1 MIPPELA
8 PYLPQIIA
16 ALVGLFVGW
25 LLTRLAAS
33 GKIAAGIERLKA
45 EERRAAEIEV
55 RLAHATA
62 DAERNEQDAQ
72 TFRNQLTELRSR
84 LEAEL
89 KAAAEKQAL
98 LERAEIKLSDT
109 FKALS
114 ADALALSS
122 EQFLQLA
129 KSSLST
135 QTEEAKGD
143 IEKRK
148 VAIEALVKPVAESL
162 GKFEFRIGE
171 IEKAREGAYAELKEQ
186 VRALG
191 EGQLGLQRE
200 TASLVKALRQ
210 PTGRGQWGEMQ
221 LRRVVELAGM
231 QEHCDFE
238 TQHTSTTDEGKRL
251 RPDLIVRLPGG
262 KTIVVDSKT
271 PMDGYLDA
279 LEATDD
285 TLREEALQRH
295 ARQVRTHIQQLASK
309 NYTAQFAHAP
319 EFTVLFLPSES
330 FFSAAL
336 QSDPGLIE
344 RGVDQGVILATPTT
358 LIALLRAVAY
368 GWRQEAIAE
377 NAREICA
384 LGRTLHERLGK
395 LADHFTKLG
404 RSLGNAVE
412 NYNNAIGSFETRVL
426 TTARKFED
434 LKAAPEAATIANLEP
449 VDQIPRHLQSG
460 SAGIA
465 AGDPRFAPV
474 LPANSSALAAPPAAP
489 GQDPAHHQ
497 DSAALTLDPAQ
508 ADALLTPAMDEDFT
522 FVPEP
527 PPQADNSPDSNMDDD
542 SAFVPDAPASAR
554 NAATDL
560 RSALH

>member
-1 MIPPELA
+1 MIPPELE

-16 ALVGLFVGW
+16 AVAGLFLGW
-25 LLTRLAAS
+25 LFTHLAAAS
-33 GKIAAGIERLKA
+33 RISAGNERLKS
-45 EERRAAEIEV
+45 EERRSAEIEA
-55 RLAHATA
+55 RLAQSI
-62 DAERNEQDAQ
+62 DESNRNEQEAQ

-89 KAAAEKQAL
+89 KGAQEKQAL
-98 LERAEIKLSDT
+98 LDRAETKLADT

-114 ADALALSS
+114 ADALKSS
-122 EQFLQLA
+122 TEQFLQLA
-129 KSSLST
+129 KSSLAT
-135 QTEEAKGD
+135 QTEEAKGE

-148 VAIEALVKPVAESL
+148 TAIETLVKPVAESL
-162 GKFEFRIGE
+162 GKFELRIGE

-210 PTGRGQWGEMQ
+210 PTGRGQWGELQ

-238 TQHTSTTDEGKRL
+238 TQHSSTTDEGKKL

-271 PMDGYLDA
+271 PMDAYLDA
-279 LEATDD
+279 LEATDEGI
-285 TLREEALQRH
+285 REEALHRH

-309 NYTAQFAHAP
+309 NYTSQFAQTP

-358 LIALLRAVAY
+358 LIALLRAVSY
-368 GWRQEAIAE
+368 GWRQESIAE
-377 NAREICA
+377 NAREISL

-395 LADHFTKLG
+395 LAEHFGKLG
-404 RSLGNAVE
+404 RSLGSAVE
-412 NYNNAIGSFETRVL
+412 NYNAAVGSLETRVL
-426 TTARKFED
+426 TTARRFEE
-434 LKAAPEAATIANLEP
+434 LKAAPESASIPNLEP
-449 VDQIPRHLQSG
+449 IDKSPRELQTG
-460 SAGIA
+460 VAL
-465 AGDPRFAPV
+465 PV
-474 LPANSSALAAPPAAP
+474 PLSFTSDDAEDMLAPPES
-489 GQDPAHHQ
+489 D
-497 DSAALTLDPAQ
+497 
-508 ADALLTPAMDEDFT
+508 DFT
-522 FVPEP
+522 FVPDP
-527 PPQADNSPDSNMDDD
+527 
-542 SAFVPDAPASAR
+542 PASAR
-554 NAATDL
+554 SAAADL
-560 RSALH
+560 RSALE

>member
-1 MIPPELA
+1 MTLFEQLR
-8 PYLPQIIA
+8 PYLPEIISA
-16 ALVGLFVGW
+16 VLGLFFGW
-25 LLTRLAAS
+25 LFTKLGAS
-33 GKIAAGIERLKA
+33 GKIAAFAERLKA
-45 EERRAAEIEV
+45 EERRSAEIEA
-55 RLAHATA
+55 RLAQSGAE
-62 DAERNEQDAQ
+62 AERNEQDAQ
-72 TFRNQLTELRSR
+72 TFRNQLTEIRSR
-84 LEAEL
+84 LDSEL
-89 KAAAEKQAL
+89 KSAAEKQAL
-98 LERAEIKLSDT
+98 LERSEAKLSDT

-114 ADALALSS
+114 ADALKSSS

-129 KSSLST
+129 KSSLSAH
-135 QTEEAKGD
+135 TEEAKGD

-148 VAIEALVKPVAESL
+148 IAIETLVRPVAESL
-162 GKFEFRIGE
+162 GKFELRIGE
-171 IEKAREGAYAELKEQ
+171 IEKIREGAYSELKEQ

-238 TQHTSTTDEGKRL
+238 VQHSSTTDEGKNL

-279 LEATDD
+279 LEANDD
-285 TLREEALQRH
+285 TVREEALHRH
-295 ARQVRTHIQQLASK
+295 ARQVRTHIQQLSSK
-309 NYTAQFAHAP
+309 NYTSQFAQTP

-358 LIALLRAVAY
+358 LIALLRAVSY
-368 GWRQEAIAE
+368 GWRQESIAE
-377 NAREICA
+377 NAREISQ

-395 LADHFTKLG
+395 LAEHFSKLG

-412 NYNNAIGSFETRVL
+412 QYNTAIGSFETRVL

-449 VDQIPRHLQSG
+449 VDSIPRSLQSTG
-460 SAGIA
+460 V
-465 AGDPRFAPV
+465 P
-474 LPANSSALAAPPAAP
+474 PAALAALEKASKVAASHQEAATLTFDPAA
-489 GQDPAHHQ
+489 AE
-497 DSAALTLDPAQ
+497 S
-508 ADALLTPAMDEDFT
+508 LLEPEMEDDWT
-522 FVPEP
+522 FVPNP
-527 PPQADNSPDSNMDDD
+527 PANAR
-542 SAFVPDAPASAR
+542 SA
-554 NAATDL
+554 AADL
-560 RSALH
+560 RSALE

>member
-8 PYLPQIIA
+8 AHLPTIIA
-16 ALVGLFVGW
+16 ALAGLFVGW
-25 LLTRLAAS
+25 LLTRLVAAS
-33 GKIAAGIERLKA
+33 KIAAAAVQLKA
-45 EERRAAEIEV
+45 EERRAAEIET
-55 RLAHATA
+55 RLAHASDEA
-62 DAERNEQDAQ
+62 QRNEQEAQ

-84 LEAEL
+84 LDSDL
-89 KAAAEKQAL
+89 RAAAEKQAL

-114 ADALALSS
+114 ADALKSSS

-129 KSSLST
+129 KSSLAT
-135 QTEEAKGD
+135 QTEEAKGE

-148 VAIEALVKPVAESL
+148 IAIETLITPVAESL
-162 GKFEFRIGE
+162 GKFELRIGE
-171 IEKAREGAYAELKEQ
+171 IEKSREGAYSELREQ

-238 TQHTSTTDEGKRL
+238 TQHSSTTDEGKKL

-279 LEATDD
+279 LEANDD
-285 TLREEALQRH
+285 TIREEALNRH
-295 ARQVRTHIQQLASK
+295 ARQVRTHIQQLSSK
-309 NYTAQFAHAP
+309 NYTAQFAQTP

-336 QSDPGLIE
+336 QYDPGLIE

-358 LIALLRAVAY
+358 LIALLRAVSY
-368 GWRQEAIAE
+368 GWRQESIAE
-377 NAREICA
+377 NAREISL

-395 LADHFTKLG
+395 LAEHFSKLG

-412 NYNNAIGSFETRVL
+412 QYNSAIGSFETRVL
-426 TTARKFED
+426 TSARKFED
-434 LKAAPEAATIANLEP
+434 LKAAPESATIANLEP
-449 VDQIPRHLQSG
+449 VDKIPRDSLST
-460 SAGIA
+460 S
-465 AGDPRFAPV
+465 
-474 LPANSSALAAPPAAP
+474 APPAAL
-489 GQDPAHHQ
+489 
-497 DSAALTLDPAQ
+497 AALARASEVAARHQEPAPLTFNT
-508 ADALLTPAMDEDFT
+508 AAAEALLGPG
-522 FVPEP
+522 P
-527 PPQADNSPDSNMDDD
+527 DDD
-542 SAFVPDAPASAR
+542 FNFVPDPSASALS
-554 NAATDL
+554 AASDL
-560 RSALH
+560 RSAL

>member
-1 MIPPELA
+1 MPYSPYF
-8 PYLPQIIA
+8 PYLLA
-16 ALVGLFVGW
+16 ALAGWLIGW

-33 GKIAAGIERLKA
+33 GKLAAVTERLKA
-45 EERRAAEIEV
+45 EERRAADIEV

-62 DAERNEQDAQ
+62 DAERNEGDAQ

-84 LEAEL
+84 LEADL
-89 KAAAEKQAL
+89 RAAAEKQAL
-98 LERAEIKLSDT
+98 LERAELKLSDT

-114 ADALALSS
+114 ADALRASS

-129 KSSLST
+129 KSSLAT

-148 VAIEALVKPVAESL
+148 AAIEALVKPVAESL
-162 GKFEFRIGE
+162 GKFESRIGE

-186 VRALG
+186 VRSLG
-191 EGQLGLQRE
+191 DGQLGLQRE
-200 TASLVKALRQ
+200 TASLVRALRQ
-210 PTGRGQWGEMQ
+210 PTGRGQWGELQ

-238 TQHTSTTDEGKRL
+238 TQHTATTDEGKRL
-251 RPDLIVRLPGG
+251 RPDLIVRLPAG
-262 KTIVVDSKT
+262 KIIVVDSKT

-279 LEATDD
+279 LEATEES
-285 TLREEALQRH
+285 TREEALQRH
-295 ARQVRTHIQQLASK
+295 ARQVRTHIQQLSSK
-309 NYTAQFAHAP
+309 NYSAQFAHAP

-368 GWRQEAIAE
+368 GWRQETIAD

-384 LGRTLHERLGK
+384 LGKTLHERLGK
-395 LADHFTKLG
+395 LADHFAKLG

-412 NYNNAIGSFETRVL
+412 NYNNAISSLESRVL
-426 TTARKFED
+426 VTARKFED
-434 LKAAPEAATIANLEP
+434 LKAAPETATIANLDP
-449 VDQIPRHLQSG
+449 VDHIPRQAQTSG
-460 SAGIA
+460 PDLTDTPGPA
-465 AGDPRFAPV
+465 AAT
-474 LPANSSALAAPPAAP
+474 PPA
-489 GQDPAHHQ
+489 PA
-497 DSAALTLDPAQ
+497 
-508 ADALLTPAMDEDFT
+508 TPATHPHLTEFADDEFS

-527 PPQADNSPDSNMDDD
+527 
-542 SAFVPDAPASAR
+542 
-554 NAATDL
+554 AATDGDF
-560 RSALH
+560 SFVPEAPAPKP

>member
-8 PYLPQIIA
+8 PYLPEILTAIV
-16 ALVGLFVGW
+16 ALFIGW
-25 LLTRLAAS
+25 LFTHLAAS
-33 GKIAAGIERLKA
+33 SKIAAGNERLKS
-45 EERRAAEIEV
+45 EERRSAEIEA
-55 RLAHATA
+55 RLAHTTA
-62 DAERNEQDAQ
+62 EAERNEQEAQ

-84 LEAEL
+84 LESEL

-98 LERAEIKLSDT
+98 LERAEAKLSDT
-109 FKALS
+109 FKVLS
-114 ADALALSS
+114 ADALRISA

-129 KSSLST
+129 KTSLSAH
-135 QTEEAKGD
+135 TEEAKGD
-143 IEKRK
+143 IEKRQI
-148 VAIEALVKPVAESL
+148 AIETLVKPVAESL
-162 GKFEFRIGE
+162 GKFELRIGE

-238 TQHTSTTDEGKRL
+238 TQHSSTTDEGRRL

-279 LEATDD
+279 LEASDD
-285 TLREEALQRH
+285 HQRDEALQRH
-295 ARQVRTHIQQLASK
+295 ARQVRTHIQQLSSK

-336 QSDPGLIE
+336 QIDPGLIE

-377 NAREICA
+377 NAREISL

-395 LADHFTKLG
+395 LSEHFAKLG

-412 NYNNAIGSFETRVL
+412 NYNSAVGSFETRVL
-426 TTARKFED
+426 TTARKFEE
-434 LKAAPEAATIANLEP
+434 LKAAPEAASLPNLEP
-449 VDQIPRHLQSG
+449 VDSVPRGLQSTG
-460 SAGIA
+460 T
-465 AGDPRFAPV
+465 P
-474 LPANSSALAAPPAAP
+474 PAALAALARASEIT
-489 GQDPAHHQ
+489 ARHQ
-497 DSAALTLDPAQ
+497 EADALILDPAKSTQ
-508 ADALLTPAMDEDFT
+508 LLEPDLDDDFT
-522 FVPEP
+522 FVPDP
-527 PPQADNSPDSNMDDD
+527 
-542 SAFVPDAPASAR
+542 PASAR
-554 NAATDL
+554 GAAADL
-560 RSALH
+560 RSALE

>member
-1 MIPPELA
+1 MMPPELA
-8 PYLPQIIA
+8 LYLPYLLA
-16 ALVGLFVGW
+16 AAVGVFIGW
-25 LLTRLAAS
+25 LLTRLAMS
-33 GKIAAGIERLKA
+33 GKISAGIERLKA
-45 EERRAAEIEV
+45 EERRSLEIEA
-55 RLAHATA
+55 RLTQTVSEA
-62 DAERNEQDAQ
+62 DRSVLEAQ
-72 TFRNQLTELRSR
+72 SFRNQLTELRSR

-114 ADALALSS
+114 ADALRASS
-122 EQFLQLA
+122 EQFLHLA
-129 KSSLST
+129 KSSLSI
-135 QTEEAKGD
+135 QTEEAKGE

-148 VAIEALVKPVAESL
+148 VAIENLVKPVAESL
-162 GKFEFRIGE
+162 GKFELRIGD

-238 TQHTSTTDEGKRL
+238 VQHNSTTDEGKKL

-262 KTIVVDSKT
+262 KIIVVDSKT

-285 TLREEALQRH
+285 TIREEALQRH
-295 ARQVRTHIQQLASK
+295 ARQVRTHIQQLSSK
-309 NYTAQFAHAP
+309 NYTAQFAHTP

-358 LIALLRAVAY
+358 LIALLRAVSY
-368 GWRQEAIAE
+368 GWRQESIAE
-377 NAREICA
+377 NAREISL

-395 LADHFTKLG
+395 LADHFAKLG
-404 RSLGNAVE
+404 RSLGGAVE

-426 TTARKFED
+426 TTARKFEE
-434 LKAAPEAATIANLEP
+434 LKAAPEAASITNLEP
-449 VDQIPRHLQSG
+449 VDSVPRNLQS
-460 SAGIA
+460 SS
-465 AGDPRFAPV
+465 V
-474 LPANSSALAAPPAAP
+474 SLLPATAPAPYNTAPLAFDPTKAA
-489 GQDPAHHQ
+489 H
-497 DSAALTLDPAQ
+497 
-508 ADALLTPAMDEDFT
+508 LLEPEMDDDFT
-522 FVPEP
+522 FVPDP
-527 PPQADNSPDSNMDDD
+527 PTD
-542 SAFVPDAPASAR
+542 AR
-554 NAATDL
+554 NAAADL
-560 RSALH
+560 RSALD

>member
-1 MIPPELA
+1 MIPQELA
-8 PYLPQIIA
+8 HYLPPIITGII
-16 ALVGLFVGW
+16 GLAVGW
-25 LLTRLAAS
+25 LFTRLVAS
-33 GKIAAGIERLKA
+33 SKIAAGNERLKA
-45 EERRAAEIEV
+45 EERRSAEIEA

-62 DAERNEQDAQ
+62 DADRNEQEAQ
-72 TFRNQLTELRSR
+72 NYRAQLGETRSR

-98 LERAEIKLSDT
+98 IERAETRLSDT

-114 ADALALSS
+114 ADALRASS
-122 EQFLQLA
+122 EQFLHLA
-129 KSSLST
+129 KSSLAT
-135 QTEEAKGD
+135 QTEEAKGE

-148 VAIEALVKPVAESL
+148 TAIETLVKPVAESL
-162 GKFEFRIGE
+162 GKFELRIGE
-171 IEKAREGAYAELKEQ
+171 IEKAREGAYSELKEQ

-238 TQHTSTTDEGKRL
+238 TQHNTTTDEGKKL

-285 TLREEALQRH
+285 TVRDEALQRH
-295 ARQVRTHIQQLASK
+295 ARQVRTHIQQLSSK
-309 NYTAQFAHAP
+309 NYTAQFAQTP

-358 LIALLRAVAY
+358 LIALLRAVSY
-368 GWRQEAIAE
+368 GWRQESIAE
-377 NAREICA
+377 NAREISL

-395 LADHFTKLG
+395 LADHFGKLG

-412 NYNNAIGSFETRVL
+412 NYNSAVGSLETRVL

-449 VDQIPRHLQSG
+449 IDNVPRTLQSIG
-460 SAGIA
+460 LPTGRDTGI
-465 AGDPRFAPV
+465 
-474 LPANSSALAAPPAAP
+474 LPAASSPLLLESTTAA
-489 GQDPAHHQ
+489 
-497 DSAALTLDPAQ
+497 
-508 ADALLTPAMDEDFT
+508 ALLTPAMDDDFT
-522 FVPEP
+522 FVPDP
-527 PPQADNSPDSNMDDD
+527 PPAAGAIAD
-542 SAFVPDAPASAR
+542 FGWVPDTEETAQR
-554 NAATDL
+554 
-560 RSALH
+560 

>member
-1 MIPPELA
+1 MPPELA
-8 PYLPQIIA
+8 PYLPEILTALA
-16 ALVGLFVGW
+16 ALFLGW
-25 LLTRLAAS
+25 LFTHLAAS
-33 GKIAAGIERLKA
+33 SKIAAGNERLKA
-45 EERRAAEIEV
+45 EERRSAEIEA
-55 RLAHATA
+55 RLAQTTA
-62 DAERNEQDAQ
+62 EADRSEIEAQ
-72 TFRNQLTELRSR
+72 TFRNQLGELRAR

-98 LERAEIKLSDT
+98 LERADAKLSDT

-114 ADALALSS
+114 ADALRVSS

-129 KSSLST
+129 KSSLAT
-135 QTEEAKGD
+135 QTEEARGE

-148 VAIEALVKPVAESL
+148 VAIENLVKPVADSL
-162 GKFEFRIGE
+162 GKFEVRIGE
-171 IEKAREGAYAELKEQ
+171 IEKLREGAYSELREQ

-200 TASLVKALRQ
+200 TATLVKALRQ

-238 TQHTSTTDEGKRL
+238 TQHGVLTDEGKRL
-251 RPDLIVRLPGG
+251 RPDLVVRLPGG

-285 TLREEALQRH
+285 ARRDEAMQRH
-295 ARQVRTHIQQLASK
+295 ARQVRTHIQQLSSK

-368 GWRQEAIAE
+368 GWRQEAVAD
-377 NAREICA
+377 NAREISA

-395 LADHFTKLG
+395 LAEHFTKLG

-412 NYNNAIGSFETRVL
+412 NYNSAVGTLETRVL
-426 TTARKFED
+426 TSARKFED
-434 LKAAPEAATIANLEP
+434 LKATAEGASLPLLEP
-449 VDQIPRHLQSG
+449 VDKQTRSLQST
-460 SAGIA
+460 SASLE
-465 AGDPRFAPV
+465 P
-474 LPANSSALAAPPAAP
+474 
-489 GQDPAHHQ
+489 Q
-497 DSAALTLDPAQ
+497 
-508 ADALLTPAMDEDFT
+508 EDFT
-522 FVPEP
+522 FVPDP
-527 PPQADNSPDSNMDDD
+527 
-542 SAFVPDAPASAR
+542 PASAQG
-554 NAATDL
+554 AAADL
-560 RSALH
+560 RSAL

>member
-1 MIPPELA
+1 MPLELTA
-8 PYLPQIIA
+8 YLPLIIA
-16 ALVGLFVGW
+16 ALAGLGIGW
-25 LLTRLAAS
+25 LFTRLAAS
-33 GKIAAGIERLKA
+33 GEISSGLERLKA

-55 RLAHATA
+55 RLAHADA

-84 LEAEL
+84 LEADL
-89 KAAAEKQAL
+89 RSAAEKQAL

-114 ADALALSS
+114 ADALRASS

-129 KSSLST
+129 KSSLAT

-143 IEKRK
+143 IEQRK
-148 VAIEALVKPVAESL
+148 IAIEALVKPVAESL

-186 VRALG
+186 VRSLG

-200 TASLVKALRQ
+200 TASLVRALRQ
-210 PTGRGQWGEMQ
+210 PVGRGQWGEMQ

-231 QEHCDFE
+231 QEYCDFE
-238 TQHTSTTDEGKRL
+238 TQHSSTTDEGKRL

-271 PMDGYLDA
+271 PMDAYLDA

-285 TLREEALQRH
+285 TLREVALQRH
-295 ARQVRTHIQQLASK
+295 SQQVRTHIQQLASK
-309 NYTAQFAHAP
+309 NYSAQFAHAP

-395 LADHFTKLG
+395 LADHFSKLG

-412 NYNNAIGSFETRVL
+412 NYNNAIGSLETRVL

-434 LKAAPEAATIANLEP
+434 LKAAPEAASITNLEP
-449 VDQIPRHLQSG
+449 VDQFPRHPQASG
-460 SAGIA
+460 A
-465 AGDPRFAPV
+465 AIPG
-474 LPANSSALAAPPAAP
+474 LPA
-489 GQDPAHHQ
+489 D
-497 DSAALTLDPAQ
+497 LTND
-508 ADALLTPAMDEDFT
+508 ADALPTSGDDADFGFVPAPMGATALEDDDFT
-522 FVPEP
+522 FVPGP
-527 PPQADNSPDSNMDDD
+527 TAGP
-542 SAFVPDAPASAR
+542 R
-554 NAATDL
+554 GAAADL
-560 RSALH
+560 RSELG

>member
-1 MIPPELA
+1 MSQILPAEIA
-8 PYLPQIIA
+8 PYLPEIITGIVA
-16 ALVGLFVGW
+16 LFVGW

-33 GKIAAGIERLKA
+33 GKIAAGVERLKA
-45 EERRAAEIEV
+45 EERRAAEIEA
-55 RLAHATA
+55 RLAQTA
-62 DAERNEQDAQ
+62 AEAGRNEQDAQ
-72 TFRNQLTELRSR
+72 NFRNQLAELRARLETELKS
-84 LEAEL
+84 
-89 KAAAEKQAL
+89 AAEKQAL

-114 ADALALSS
+114 ADALRASS
-122 EQFLQLA
+122 EQFLHLA

-135 QTEEAKGD
+135 QTEEAKGE

-148 VAIEALVKPVAESL
+148 TAIENLVRPVAESL
-162 GKFEFRIGE
+162 GKFELRIGD

-238 TQHTSTTDEGKRL
+238 TQHSTTTDEGKKL

-279 LEATDD
+279 LEASDD
-285 TLREEALQRH
+285 QVREEALQRH
-295 ARQVRTHIQQLASK
+295 ARQVRTHIQQLSSK
-309 NYTAQFAHAP
+309 NYTSQFAQTP

-336 QSDPGLIE
+336 HSDPGLIE

-358 LIALLRAVAY
+358 LIALLRAVSY
-368 GWRQEAIAE
+368 GWRQESIAE
-377 NAREICA
+377 NAREISL

-395 LADHFTKLG
+395 LADHFAKLG

-412 NYNNAIGSFETRVL
+412 NYNSAIGSFETRVL
-426 TTARKFED
+426 STARKFED
-434 LKAAPEAATIANLEP
+434 LKAAPEAATITNLEP
-449 VDQIPRHLQSG
+449 VDSTPRNLQSG
-460 SAGIA
+460 GPGI
-465 AGDPRFAPV
+465 
-474 LPANSSALAAPPAAP
+474 LPADSPSTPPAALAALARASEIS
-489 GQDPAHHQ
+489 ARHQ
-497 DSAALTLDPAQ
+497 ETTSLTLDPEKSAQ
-508 ADALLTPAMDEDFT
+508 LLEPDFDDDFT
-522 FVPEP
+522 
-527 PPQADNSPDSNMDDD
+527 
-542 SAFVPDAPASAR
+542 FVPDAPASAR
-554 NAATDL
+554 SAAADL
-560 RSALH
+560 RSALE

>member
-1 MIPPELA
+1 MNLPPEITS
-8 PYLPQIIA
+8 YLPQIISVTA
-16 ALVGLFVGW
+16 GLFFGW
-25 LLTRLAAS
+25 LFTRLAAS
-33 GKIAAGIERLKA
+33 GKLAADSERLKA
-45 EERRAAEIEV
+45 EERRSAEIEA
-55 RLAHATA
+55 RLAQSA
-62 DAERNEQDAQ
+62 AEAGRNAHEAQ
-72 TFRNQLTELRSR
+72 AFHNQLTEIRSR
-84 LEAEL
+84 LESEI

-114 ADALALSS
+114 ADALRSSS

-129 KSSLST
+129 KTSLST
-135 QTEEAKGD
+135 QTEEAKGE

-148 VAIEALVKPVAESL
+148 TAIETLIKPMAESL
-162 GKFEFRIGE
+162 GKFDLRIGE
-171 IEKAREGAYAELKEQ
+171 IEKSREGAYSELREQ

-238 TQHTSTTDEGKRL
+238 VQHNSTTDEGKKL

-262 KTIVVDSKT
+262 KIIVVDSKT

-279 LEATDD
+279 LEASDD
-285 TLREEALQRH
+285 GVREEALNRH
-295 ARQVRTHIQQLASK
+295 ARQVRTHIQQLSSK
-309 NYTAQFAHAP
+309 NYIAQFAHTP

-358 LIALLRAVAY
+358 LIALLRAVSY
-368 GWRQEAIAE
+368 GWRQESIAE
-377 NAREICA
+377 NAREISL

-395 LADHFTKLG
+395 LADHFSKLG

-412 NYNNAIGSFETRVL
+412 QYNSAIGSFETRVL
-426 TTARKFED
+426 ITARKFEE

-449 VDQIPRHLQSG
+449 VDKIPRSSQSTG
-460 SAGIA
+460 
-465 AGDPRFAPV
+465 
-474 LPANSSALAAPPAAP
+474 APPAAL
-489 GQDPAHHQ
+489 
-497 DSAALTLDPAQ
+497 AALAKASEVAASHHGPVTLTLNSEA
-508 ADALLTPAMDEDFT
+508 AEALLAPRQEDDFT
-522 FVPEP
+522 
-527 PPQADNSPDSNMDDD
+527 
-542 SAFVPDAPASAR
+542 FVPDAPASAR
-554 NAATDL
+554 SAAADL
-560 RSALH
+560 RSALE

>member
-1 MIPPELA
+1 MTGDTYYETEHCPARKRKTTTMPPEIA
-8 PYLPQIIA
+8 FYLPQIITA
-16 ALVGLFVGW
+16 CVGLLVGW
-25 LLTRLAAS
+25 LLTRLVAS
-33 GKIAAGIERLKA
+33 GKIAAANERLKA

-55 RLAHATA
+55 RLAHVRAE
-62 DAERNEQDAQ
+62 AERNDNDAQ
-72 TFRNQLTELRSR
+72 TFRNQLTELRAR
-84 LEAEL
+84 LEADL
-89 KAAAEKQAL
+89 RAAAEKQAL
-98 LERAEIKLSDT
+98 LERAEIKLADT

-114 ADALALSS
+114 ADALKSSS

-129 KSSLST
+129 KSSLAT
-135 QTEEAKGD
+135 QTEEAKSE

-148 VAIEALVKPVAESL
+148 VAIETLVKPVAESL

-210 PTGRGQWGEMQ
+210 PIGRGQWGEMQ

-285 TLREEALQRH
+285 TVREEALQRH

-368 GWRQEAIAE
+368 GWRQESIAE

-412 NYNNAIGSFETRVL
+412 NYNNAIGSLETRVL
-426 TTARKFED
+426 TSARKFED
-434 LKAAPEAATIANLEP
+434 LKAAPAAATIANLEP
-449 VDQIPRHLQSG
+449 IDQVPRHLQA
-460 SAGIA
+460 SAGS
-465 AGDPRFAPV
+465 
-474 LPANSSALAAPPAAP
+474 LPAAPAFSAEVPPPAAEDDFSFVTEP
-489 GQDPAHHQ
+489 PAI
-497 DSAALTLDPAQ
+497 D
-508 ADALLTPAMDEDFT
+508 ADFSFMPESSAMDADFS

-527 PPQADNSPDSNMDDD
+527 PASTH
-542 SAFVPDAPASAR
+542 SA
-554 NAATDL
+554 AADL
-560 RSALH
+560 RSALE

>member
-1 MIPPELA
+1 MNLPPEIA

-16 ALVGLFVGW
+16 AIAGLFVGW

-33 GKIAAGIERLKA
+33 VKISAGNERLKA
-45 EERRAAEIEV
+45 EERRSAEIEA
-55 RLAHATA
+55 RLAQSAS
-62 DAERNEQDAQ
+62 DAQRNEQDAQ
-72 TFRNQLTELRSR
+72 TFRNQLTEIRAR
-84 LEAEL
+84 LDSEI

-114 ADALALSS
+114 ADALRSSS

-129 KSSLST
+129 KTSLST

-148 VAIEALVKPVAESL
+148 TAIETLIKPMAESL
-162 GKFEFRIGE
+162 GKFDLRIGE
-171 IEKAREGAYAELKEQ
+171 IEKSREGAYSELREQ

-238 TQHTSTTDEGKRL
+238 LQHNSTTDEGKKL

-262 KTIVVDSKT
+262 KIIVVDSKT

-279 LEATDD
+279 LEANDD
-285 TLREEALQRH
+285 VVREEALNRH
-295 ARQVRTHIQQLASK
+295 ARQVRTHIQQLSSK
-309 NYTAQFAHAP
+309 NYIAQFAHTP

-358 LIALLRAVAY
+358 LIALLRAVSY
-368 GWRQEAIAE
+368 GWRQESIAE
-377 NAREICA
+377 NAREISL

-395 LADHFTKLG
+395 LAEHFSKLG

-412 NYNNAIGSFETRVL
+412 QYNSAIGSFETRVL
-426 TTARKFED
+426 ITARKFEE

-449 VDQIPRHLQSG
+449 VDQIPRGLQS
-460 SAGIA
+460 AG
-465 AGDPRFAPV
+465 
-474 LPANSSALAAPPAAP
+474 APPAAL
-489 GQDPAHHQ
+489 ATLAKASEVAARHQ
-497 DSAALTLDPAQ
+497 EPVTLTLNTEA
-508 ADALLTPAMDEDFT
+508 AEALLAPDQDDDFT
-522 FVPEP
+522 FVPDP
-527 PPQADNSPDSNMDDD
+527 
-542 SAFVPDAPASAR
+542 PASAR
-554 NAATDL
+554 SAASDL
-560 RSALH
+560 RSALE

>member
-1 MIPPELA
+1 MIPTAIA
-8 PYLPQIIA
+8 PYLPEIITA
-16 ALVGLFVGW
+16 IIGLWIGW
-25 LLTRLAAS
+25 LLTRLTAS
-33 GKIAAGIERLKA
+33 GKIAASEERLKS
-45 EERRAAEIEV
+45 EVRRSGEIEI

-62 DAERNEQDAQ
+62 ETDRNAQ
-72 TFRNQLTELRSR
+72 EAQSFRNQLTELRAR

-89 KAAAEKQAL
+89 KTAAEKQAL

-114 ADALALSS
+114 ADALRSSS

-129 KSSLST
+129 KSSLSS

-148 VAIEALVKPVAESL
+148 IAIEALVKPVADSL
-162 GKFEFRIGE
+162 GKFEARIGD

-191 EGQLGLQRE
+191 QGQLGLQRE

-210 PTGRGQWGEMQ
+210 PVGRGQWGEMQ

-238 TQHTSTTDEGKRL
+238 TQLSSTSDEGKRL

-262 KTIVVDSKT
+262 KSIVVDSKT

-285 TLREEALQRH
+285 TIREEALQRH

-309 NYTAQFAHAP
+309 NYSAQFAHAP

-336 QSDPGLIE
+336 QCDPGLIE

-368 GWRQEAIAE
+368 GWRQDAIAD

-395 LADHFTKLG
+395 LADHFSKLG

-412 NYNNAIGSFETRVL
+412 NYNNAIGSLESRVL
-426 TTARKFED
+426 ITARKFED
-434 LKAAPEAATIANLEP
+434 LKAAPAAATISHLEP
-449 VDQIPRHLQSG
+449 VDQTPRILQ
-460 SAGIA
+460 A
-465 AGDPRFAPV
+465 ASTPNHIGG
-474 LPANSSALAAPPAAP
+474 LPAADDLEDDDFTFVTEPLTSSSASMRP
-489 GQDPAHHQ
+489 
-497 DSAALTLDPAQ
+497 T
-508 ADALLTPAMDEDFT
+508 ADDLEDDDFT

-527 PPQADNSPDSNMDDD
+527 L
-542 SAFVPDAPASAR
+542 ASAR
-554 NAATDL
+554 AVASDL
-560 RSALH
+560 RSAL